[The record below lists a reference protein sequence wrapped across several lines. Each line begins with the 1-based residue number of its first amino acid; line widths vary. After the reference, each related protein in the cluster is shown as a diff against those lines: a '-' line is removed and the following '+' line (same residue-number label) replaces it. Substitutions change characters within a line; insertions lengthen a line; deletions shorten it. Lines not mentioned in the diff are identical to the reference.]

1 MSNLR
6 LLSDTTASSTTSVS
20 VTDVFSA
27 DYDIYK
33 IVTNQAGISSETSI
47 EGRFINS
54 SGSVVTSSNY
64 DHAREN
70 LRSWAAFDDSSQTN
84 QDYFR
89 SFGEASTQGA
99 YSVSWVYNP
108 FDSTKYTFISIQN
121 VAGVSSGEFGMDCIA
136 VLKVKTSITGINFFP
151 DNGNAMTS
159 FSCQIYGL
167 RRY

>member
-6 LLSDTTASSTTSVS
+6 LLSDTTASSTTSIS

-54 SGSVVTSSNY
+54 SGSLVTSSNY
-64 DHAREN
+64 DFAREM
-70 LRSWAAFDDSSQTN
+70 LKSWTAFNDSSYTN

-89 SFGEASTQGA
+89 SFGEACTEGSH
-99 YSVSWVYNP
+99 SVAWVYNP
-108 FDSTKYTFISIQN
+108 FDSSKYTFISIQN

-136 VLKVKTSITGINFFP
+136 VLKVKTSITGINFFH
-151 DNGNAMTS
+151 DNGNAFTS
-159 FSCQIYGL
+159 FGCKVYGL
-167 RRY
+167 RRE